1 MHSNLFLTRSLAH
14 SCFGVLAAAAL
25 VVLFAACGSTSG
37 SSSSTAS
44 TSTPQSTPS
53 TSSSGGRYGGG
64 TTPTASSASNLL
76 KTVTA
81 TVSGKSETIL
91 TNAQGMTLYY
101 RTSDAPPATVCSAG
115 GASAWPPLIV
125 SGSAAPTS
133 ATSLPGKLT
142 SATNANG
149 NQVEY
154 NGHPLYTFSGDTAPG
169 QTTGNG
175 TAGIWFVATPDL
187 KVQGTPQATPT
198 TNGYNGY

>member
-1 MHSNLFLTRSLAH
+1 MHGNLFLTRSLAR

-44 TSTPQSTPS
+44 TSTPQNTTP
-53 TSSSGGRYGGG
+53 TSSGGGRYGNGGG
-64 TTPTASSASNLL
+64 TTPTASNRL
-76 KTVTA
+76 KTATA

-101 RTSDAPPATVCSAG
+101 RTSDAPPATVCSG
-115 GASAWPPLIV
+115 GCASAWPPLIV

-142 SATNANG
+142 SATDANG

-175 TAGIWFVATPDL
+175 TAGVWFVTTPDL
-187 KVQGTPQATPT
+187 KSQGTPQATPT
-198 TNGYNGY
+198 TNGYSGY

>member
-1 MHSNLFLTRSLAH
+1 MHGNLFVTRSLAR

-44 TSTPQSTPS
+44 TSTPQNTTP
-53 TSSSGGRYGGG
+53 TSSGGGRYGNGGG
-64 TTPTASSASNLL
+64 TTPTASNRL
-76 KTVTA
+76 KTATA

-101 RTSDAPPATVCSAG
+101 RTSDAPPATVCSG
-115 GASAWPPLIV
+115 GCASAWPPLIV

-142 SATNANG
+142 SATDANG

-187 KVQGTPQATPT
+187 KTQGTPQATPT

>member
-1 MHSNLFLTRSLAH
+1 MHGNLFLTRSLAR

-25 VVLFAACGSTSG
+25 VLLFAACGSTSG

-44 TSTPQSTPS
+44 TSTPQNTTP
-53 TSSSGGRYGGG
+53 TSSGGGRYGNGGG
-64 TTPTASSASNLL
+64 TTPTASNRL
-76 KTVTA
+76 KTATA

-101 RTSDAPPATVCSAG
+101 RTSDAPPATVCSG
-115 GASAWPPLIV
+115 GCASAWPPLIV

-142 SATNANG
+142 SATDANG

-175 TAGIWFVATPDL
+175 TAGVWFVTTPDL
-187 KVQGTPQATPT
+187 KSQGTPQATPT
-198 TNGYNGY
+198 TNGYSGY